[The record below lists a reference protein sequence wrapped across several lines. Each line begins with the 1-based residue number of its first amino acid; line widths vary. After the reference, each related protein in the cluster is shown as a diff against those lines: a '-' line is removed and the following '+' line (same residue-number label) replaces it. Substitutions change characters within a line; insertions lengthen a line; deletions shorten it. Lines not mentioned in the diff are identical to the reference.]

1 MRLICSKGAT
11 LSADPLWSLK
21 KNLPQTKTRKRFP
34 VNPTRSALAP
44 LRWFALAL
52 LALPLAAQAVNI
64 SGTVTNGTTG
74 KPDAGDSVYL
84 ISLANGMQQVG
95 STKTNAAGHYT
106 MALPD
111 SNMHLIRVD
120 HQTASYY
127 APVPPGATHTDVT
140 VYDVAAKV
148 AGVVTEDDVFQMQ
161 TDSDGL
167 HVIESFFVQN
177 NSKPARTQYG
187 PHAYVIHLPPGAQ
200 IDGGQAAD
208 ASNMPISSM
217 PAPIDSKGDYAFVFP
232 IRPGTTRFAVSYSLP
247 YAGKFTF
254 HLAEP
259 TPAANVAVM
268 LPNSMTFATHPEGV
282 FAPIHDQSVPA
293 QTYVAKNVSAAENI
307 SFTVTGT
314 GSLPRSQQDQATSQS
329 SAAAQTAQNDRPGMG
344 LGRPIDTPG
353 PLHKYRWWI
362 LSSIGLILVVI
373 AAFMLRTQP
382 AAPGAVP
389 VQPEPSPL
397 EPTPRTVDVSA
408 SAAGGDFQQPWRGTS
423 AAGTPAAGSAATS
436 ANPAGSVDLLQSL
449 KEELFTLETER
460 VEGKLTEEQYTLTKA
475 ALEVVLRRALG
486 RRS

>member
-1 MRLICSKGAT
+1 M
-11 LSADPLWSLK
+11 
-21 KNLPQTKTRKRFP
+21 NL
-34 VNPTRSALAP
+34 TRSALA
-44 LRWFALAL
+44 LSRWFALAV

-95 STKTNAAGHYT
+95 STKTNASGHYT
-106 MALPD
+106 LALPD
-111 SNMHLIRVD
+111 SSMHLIRVD

-127 APVPPGATHTDVT
+127 ASVPPGATHTDVT
-140 VYDVAAKV
+140 VYNVAAKV

-208 ASNMPISSM
+208 ASNMPVSSM
-217 PAPIDSKGDYAFVFP
+217 PAPIDSKGNYAFVFP

-268 LPNSMTFATHPEGV
+268 LPNSMTFTPHPAGI

-293 QTYVAKNVSAAENI
+293 QTYVAKNVSAAQNI

-314 GSLPRSQQDQATSQS
+314 GALPRSQQDQATSQS
-329 SAAAQTAQNDRPGMG
+329 DAAAQTAQNDRPGMG
-344 LGRPIDTPG
+344 LGTPIDTPG

-373 AAFMLRTQP
+373 AAFMLRSQP
-382 AAPGAVP
+382 VASGAAP

-397 EPTPRTVDVSA
+397 EPTPRTVAVSDP
-408 SAAGGDFQQPWRGTS
+408 AAGDDFQQRKRG
-423 AAGTPAAGSAATS
+423 APAAGSVATS
-436 ANPAGSVDLLQSL
+436 ANPAGAVDLLQSL